1 MADQYIVIFDSH
13 GLSLEGRKFS
23 EKQIMTALEDG
34 LFRPGMRFKR
44 GRAEYVLTKTGLVPR
59 RRSDV
64 ETEEEEKEE

>member
-1 MADQYIVIFDSH
+1 MADQYIVTFDSH

-59 RRSDV
+59 RRSDA